1 MDCAT
6 DLEYIVSLGFS
17 AADARAAL
25 KGSSGDRLGALAIL
39 RRVAIDG
46 NINAEDLSW
55 REEMTGDWQTG
66 VADNQPR
73 SGESRGLWK
82 IRVYATVVAGTQ
94 AMTNRTSAENWAL

>member
-1 MDCAT
+1 
-6 DLEYIVSLGFS
+6 
-17 AADARAAL
+17 
-25 KGSSGDRLGALAIL
+25 
-39 RRVAIDG
+39 
-46 NINAEDLSW
+46 
-55 REEMTGDWQTG
+55 MTGDWQTG